1 MEAGSWKLGVKFRSS
16 LFPLPSSLFQLLQI
30 MANLKEIRNR
40 ISSVSSTMQI
50 TSAMKMVSAA
60 KLKKAQDAI
69 TAMRPYAEKLTE
81 LLQNVSSTL
90 DGDAGGEF
98 TAQREINKVL
108 LVVITSNR
116 GLAGAFNTNVIKQAK
131 EVADSYA
138 GKQVD
143 IFPIGKKGND
153 ALAKTHTVH
162 AHHNAIFDNLTFE
175 HVSTI
180 AETLIEKFTSGE
192 YDMIEI
198 IYNQFKNAATQ
209 IVQTEQ
215 FLPLAPVKSDVPA
228 STGDYIFEPSKEEI
242 VLTLIP
248 KSLKTQL
255 YKAIRDSFA
264 SEHGARMT
272 AMHKATDNATELR
285 NQLKLT
291 YNKARQAAITNE
303 ILEIVGGAEA
313 LKG

>member
-1 MEAGSWKLGVKFRSS
+1 
-16 LFPLPSSLFQLLQI
+16 

-69 TAMRPYAEKLTE
+69 TAMRPYANTLTS
-81 LLQNVSSTL
+81 LIQNLSSAL
-90 DGDAGGEF
+90 EGDF
-98 TAQREINKVL
+98 QNPYTQVRENKKVL
-108 LVVITSNR
+108 LVAITSNR
-116 GLAGAFNTNVIKQAK
+116 GLCGAFNANIIKKTRQLI
-131 EVADSYA
+131 ETTYA
-138 GKQVD
+138 QSSVSL
-143 IFPIGKKGND
+143 ITIGKKGSEILLKTGKVQSRHD
-153 ALAKTHTVH
+153 ALL
-162 AHHNAIFDNLTFE
+162 DDLTYE
-175 HVSTI
+175 NT
-180 AETLIEKFTSGE
+180 AELAQSIMNQFAQQEVDEVVF
-192 YDMIEI
+192 

-209 IVQTEQ
+209 IVEVEP
-215 FLPLAPVKSDVPA
+215 FLPILSQSADDKLVNQA
-228 STGDYIFEPSKEEI
+228 DYIFEPGKVEI
-242 VLTLIP
+242 VNQLLP
-248 KSLKTQL
+248 KSLKMQL
-255 YKAIRDSFA
+255 FKALRDSMA

-313 LKG
+313 LNG

>member
-1 MEAGSWKLGVKFRSS
+1 
-16 LFPLPSSLFQLLQI
+16 

-40 ISSVSSTMQI
+40 ITSVSSTMQI

-81 LLQNVSSTL
+81 LLQSLSATM
-90 DGDAGGEF
+90 DGEVGGSF

-108 LVVITSNR
+108 IVAVTSNR
-116 GLAGAFNTNVIKQAK
+116 GLCGAFNSNVIKQAK
-131 EVADSYA
+131 LIADTYP

-143 IFPIGKKGND
+143 IFAIGKKGND
-153 ALAKTHTVH
+153 ALVKTNTIVG
-162 AHHNAIFDNLTFE
+162 NKSEIFDDLTFDN
-175 HVSTI
+175 VAKIAQILTDKFISGDYDTI
-180 AETLIEKFTSGE
+180 QIV
-192 YDMIEI
+192 
-198 IYNQFKNAATQ
+198 YNEFKNAATQ

-215 FLPLAPVKSDVPA
+215 FLPLAPVKTDIPGTA
-228 STGDYIFEPSKEEI
+228 GDYLFEPSKEEI

-285 NQLKLT
+285 DQLKLT

>member
-1 MEAGSWKLGVKFRSS
+1 
-16 LFPLPSSLFQLLQI
+16 

-40 ISSVSSTMQI
+40 ITSVSSTMQI

-81 LLQNVSSTL
+81 LLQNLSATL
-90 DGDAGGEF
+90 DGDAGGTF
-98 TAQREINKVL
+98 TTQREVKKVL
-108 LVVITSNR
+108 VVAITSNR
-116 GLAGAFNTNVIKQAK
+116 GLCGAFNSNVIK
-131 EVADSYA
+131 EVKNRSDFYK
-138 GKQVD
+138 GIQVD
-143 IFPIGKKGND
+143 VLAIGKKGND
-153 ALAKTHTVH
+153 ALSKTLTVID
-162 AHHNAIFDNLTFE
+162 NQSPVYDNLTFE
-175 HVSTI
+175 NVAKI
-180 AETLIEKFTSGE
+180 ADVLTEKFISGD
-192 YDMIEI
+192 YDKIELV
-198 IYNQFKNAATQ
+198 YNQFKNAATQ

-215 FLPLAPVKSDVPA
+215 FLPLAPIKSDKPA
-228 STGDYIFEPSKEEI
+228 ATGDYIFEPSKEEI

-255 YKAIRDSFA
+255 YKGIRDSFA

>member
-1 MEAGSWKLGVKFRSS
+1 
-16 LFPLPSSLFQLLQI
+16 

-40 ISSVSSTMQI
+40 ITSVQSTMQI

-81 LLQNVSSTL
+81 LLQNLSATL
-90 DGDAGGEF
+90 DGEVGGSF
-98 TAQREINKVL
+98 TSQREIKKVL
-108 LVVITSNR
+108 VVAITSNR
-116 GLAGAFNTNVIKQAK
+116 GLAGAFNTNVIKQVK
-131 EVADSYA
+131 TVAEQYE

-143 IFPIGKKGND
+143 VYAIGKKGND
-153 ALAKTHTVH
+153 VLKKTSTVIS
-162 AHHNAIFDNLTFE
+162 NQTTIFDNLTFDN
-175 HVSTI
+175 VAQI
-180 AETLIEKFTSGE
+180 ANELTELFTSGA
-192 YDMIEI
+192 YDKIEI
-198 IYNQFKNAATQ
+198 VYNQFKNAATQ

-215 FLPLAPVKSDVPA
+215 FLPLAPVKSDKAV
-228 STGDYIFEPSKEEI
+228 SSGDYLFEPTKEEI

-272 AMHKATDNATELR
+272 AMHKATDNATDLR

-313 LKG
+313 LNG

>member
-1 MEAGSWKLGVKFRSS
+1 
-16 LFPLPSSLFQLLQI
+16 

-40 ISSVSSTMQI
+40 ISSVQSTMQI

-69 TAMRPYAEKLTE
+69 TAMRPYSEKLTE
-81 LLQNVSSTL
+81 LIQGLSASL
-90 DGDAGGEF
+90 EGDFAAKYTE
-98 TAQREINKVL
+98 QREIKIVL
-108 LVVITSNR
+108 IVAIASNR
-116 GLAGAFNTNVIKQAK
+116 GLCGAFNTNIIKQVK
-131 EVADSYA
+131 NLTENVYA
-138 GKQVD
+138 GKTVGV
-143 IFPIGKKGND
+143 FAIGKKAND
-153 ALAKTHTVH
+153 VLLKTNDVIANRSDIYEDLT
-162 AHHNAIFDNLTFE
+162 FDN
-175 HVSTI
+175 VAKI
-180 AETLIEKFTSGE
+180 AEALTRLFVDGE
-192 YDMIEI
+192 YDRIEI
-198 IYNQFKNAATQ
+198 VYNQFKNAATQ

-215 FLPLAPVKSDVPA
+215 FLPLAPIEA
-228 STGDYIFEPSKEEI
+228 SEGVASDYIFEPSKEEI

-255 YKAIRDSFA
+255 YKAVRDSFA

-291 YNKARQAAITNE
+291 YNKARQAAITGE

-313 LKG
+313 LNG